1 MRYGSAVTDGAEDQS
16 PPAGGLPE
24 LRARLDAVDRRV
36 LEALA
41 ERMRIV
47 TEVARFKRSEG
58 VEIRDRDRER
68 QVLDAR
74 RNLARELGLDP
85 APVEAIYRQILN
97 ASRDYQAALGASVY
111 ERMESKDVAI
121 IGGAGAMGGVLGRL
135 FRDLGHRVEIA
146 DLNTAL
152 TPEAAAARADVV
164 VISVP
169 ILATESVIRKLGPL
183 LRKDALL
190 VDVTSIKSAPLRA
203 MLDSTEASVIGT
215 HPMFGPGTHS
225 LQGQRVVICRGRGD
239 AWHTWLL
246 ANLRARGLVITESD
260 PEQHDRAMALVQV
273 LTHFQTQVFGWALAR
288 SGIALDESR
297 RFTSPAYLMELY
309 VAARHFAQASDL
321 YGPIEMLNPETS
333 RVVATFQQ
341 AAAEL
346 ASILSTR
353 DQPRFD
359 AMFQEVRDFFGE
371 FAKEATEQSSYLI
384 DHLVER
390 TS

>member
-1 MRYGSAVTDGAEDQS
+1 MRYGSAVSEGDKSDT
-16 PPAGGLPE
+16 PPVGLPE

-41 ERMRIV
+41 ERMAIV
-47 TEVARFKRSEG
+47 TEVARFKRSER
-58 VEIRDRDRER
+58 VEIRDHERER

-74 RNLARELGLDP
+74 RKLAAELGLDP
-85 APVEAIYRQILN
+85 APVEAIYRQIMN

-111 ERMESKDVAI
+111 ERTEQKDIAI
-121 IGGAGAMGGVLGRL
+121 IGGAGAMGGVLVRL
-135 FRDLGHRVEIA
+135 FRDLGHRVEVA
-146 DLNTAL
+146 DLNTPL
-152 TPEAAAARADVV
+152 TPEAAASRADVV

-169 ILATESVIRKLGPL
+169 ILATEALIRKLGPNV
-183 LRKDALL
+183 RKDALL
-190 VDVTSIKSAPLRA
+190 LDVTSIKSVPLRA
-203 MLDSTEASVIGT
+203 MLESTEASVVGT

-225 LQGQRVVICRGRGD
+225 LQGQRVVVCKGRGD

-246 ANLRARGLVITESD
+246 ANLRARGLVVTETD
-260 PEQHDRAMALVQV
+260 AEQHDRAMALVQV

-288 SGIALDESR
+288 SGITLEESR

-321 YGPIEMLNPETS
+321 YGPIEMLNPETG

-346 ASILSTR
+346 AQILNTR
-353 DQPRFD
+353 DQSRFD

-371 FAKEATEQSSYLI
+371 FAGEATEQSSYLI

>member
-1 MRYGSAVTDGAEDQS
+1 MTEGADDQA

-24 LRARLDAVDRRV
+24 LRAKLDAVDRRV

-47 TEVARFKRSEG
+47 TEVAKFKRNER
-58 VEIRDRDRER
+58 VEIRDHERER

-97 ASRDYQAALGASVY
+97 ASRDYQAALGASVF
-111 ERMESKDVAI
+111 ERGSIEAKDIAI
-121 IGGAGAMGGVLGRL
+121 IGGAGAMGGVLVRL
-135 FRDLGHRVEIA
+135 FRDLGHRVEVA

-164 VISVP
+164 IISVP
-169 ILATESVIRKLGPL
+169 ILGTEALIRKLGPSV
-183 LRKDALL
+183 RKDALL
-190 VDVTSIKSAPLRA
+190 IDVTSIKSFPLRA
-203 MLDSTEASVIGT
+203 MLESTEASVAGT
-215 HPMFGPGTHS
+215 HPMFGPGTQS
-225 LQGQRVVICRGRGD
+225 LQGQRVVVCKGRGE
-239 AWHTWLL
+239 AWHAWLI
-246 ANLRARGLVITESD
+246 ANLRARGLVVTEAD
-260 PEQHDRAMALVQV
+260 AEQHDRAMALVQV
-273 LTHFQTQVFGWALAR
+273 LTHFQTQVFGWALSR
-288 SGIALDESR
+288 SGISLAESR
-297 RFTSPAYLMELY
+297 KFTSPAYLMELY

-321 YGPIEMLNPETS
+321 YGPIEMLNPETGRIVS
-333 RVVATFQQ
+333 SFQQ
-341 AAAEL
+341 ASAEL
-346 ASILSTR
+346 GGILNTR
-353 DQPRFD
+353 DQRRFD

>member
-1 MRYGSAVTDGAEDQS
+1 MRYGSAVTDGAEDQA
-16 PPAGGLPE
+16 PPVGGLPE

-47 TEVARFKRSEG
+47 TEVARFKRNER
-58 VEIRDRDRER
+58 VEIRDHERER

-97 ASRDYQAALGASVY
+97 ASRDFQAALGASTF
-111 ERMESKDVAI
+111 ERVEPKDVAI
-121 IGGAGAMGGVLGRL
+121 IGGAGAMGGVLVRL

-146 DLNTAL
+146 DVDTAL

-169 ILATESVIRKLGPL
+169 ILATESLIRKLGPL

-190 VDVTSIKSAPLRA
+190 VDVTSIKNVPLRA
-203 MLDSTEASVIGT
+203 MLESTEASVVGT
-215 HPMFGPGTHS
+215 HPMFGPGTQS
-225 LQGQRVVICRGRGD
+225 LQGQRVVVCKGRGD
-239 AWHTWLL
+239 VWHTWVL
-246 ANLRARGLVITESD
+246 ANLRARGLVVTEAD
-260 PEQHDRAMALVQV
+260 AEQHDRAMALVQV

-288 SGIALDESR
+288 CGITLEESR

-333 RVVATFQQ
+333 RVVSTFQQ

-346 ASILSTR
+346 ASILNTR

-390 TS
+390 TT